1 MSPASPTLPPPDADM
16 PLRCSTML
24 AMLAQ
29 SGSGDSITLD
39 EILSRFRSR
48 AYGVLLMLVLLP
60 AFLPLPIGAGAVSGP
75 LVSVIGIQMLLTL
88 QAPWLPRRARQQ
100 KILRTTLGRFAQRMQ
115 RFLGRLERLCRPR
128 MTALTQHVA
137 AHMFTGLQLIAL
149 GILLSLPI
157 PLTNYPFALL
167 LLLYA
172 IALIERDGVLLLVAW
187 VLGCGTIAASAA
199 LSSEVIELVGRLLP

>member
-1 MSPASPTLPPPDADM
+1 M

-75 LVSVIGIQMLLTL
+75 LVS
-88 QAPWLPRRARQQ
+88 A
-100 KILRTTLGRFAQRMQ
+100 LGMRS
-115 RFLGRLERLCRPR
+115 L
-128 MTALTQHVA
+128 
-137 AHMFTGLQLIAL
+137 FTGT
-149 GILLSLPI
+149 GLLFIVL
-157 PLTNYPFALL
+157 
-167 LLLYA
+167 A
-172 IALIERDGVLLLVAW
+172 I
-187 VLGCGTIAASAA
+187 TAA
-199 LSSEVIELVGRLLP
+199 RLLPGRDAIGAKRPPKTVVAR

>member
-1 MSPASPTLPPPDADM
+1 
-16 PLRCSTML
+16 ML

-167 LLLYA
+167 LLL
-172 IALIERDGVLLLVAW
+172 AW
-187 VLGCGTIAASAA
+187 VLGCGTVAASAA
-199 LSSEVIELVGRLLP
+199 LSSEVIELVGRLLPS

>member
-1 MSPASPTLPPPDADM
+1 M

-29 SGSGDSITLD
+29 SGDGDSITLD

-60 AFLPLPIGAGAVSGP
+60 AFIPLPVGAGAISGP
-75 LVSVIGIQMLLTL
+75 LACVIGLQMLLML
-88 QAPWLPRRARQQ
+88 RAPWLPRSTRQRRIKRA
-100 KILRTTLGRFAQRMQ
+100 TLSRFAHRMQ

-128 MTALTQHVA
+128 LTVLTQHVA
-137 AHMFTGLQLIAL
+137 AHMFTGLQLIVL

-187 VLGCGTIAASAA
+187 VLGCAMIAGSAA
-199 LSSEVIELVGRLLP
+199 LSSEVIELVGRVLPS